1 METLGPLPRA
11 SPPIL
16 TPKYAHQR
24 GPEKGEERP
33 LPALILI
40 LETASPGIV
49 SKRKG

>member
-1 METLGPLPRA
+1 MGLLLTA

-16 TPKYAHQR
+16 TPKYANQR

-40 LETASPGIV
+40 PETATPGIV
-49 SKRKG
+49 SNRKG